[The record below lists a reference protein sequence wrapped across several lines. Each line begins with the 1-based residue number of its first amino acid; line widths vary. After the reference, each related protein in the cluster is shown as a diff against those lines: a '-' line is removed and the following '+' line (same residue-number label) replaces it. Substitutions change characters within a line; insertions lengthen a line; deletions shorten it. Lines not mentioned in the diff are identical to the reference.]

1 MATQSRFDGH
11 ILIDNRQV
19 RIFLSSTFSDM
30 QEERTA
36 LLKTFDALR
45 VKAHRRNV
53 DLTVLDLRWGV
64 TDEEARSG
72 KVISVC
78 LNEIEHSHP
87 FFIGLLGSRYGYAPD
102 ADELTKSPD
111 LLERYPWIADD
122 IRAGRSITEM
132 EMLYGVLRNEGNV
145 DAAFYIRQNGT
156 PDDDPRQTALKERI
170 RGQQRYPVADYA
182 SVDELCAMVEHEVT
196 ALLDRHFPDVEA
208 TPLERER
215 TAHRAYANSLL
226 GHFVGREE
234 ELGWLDAF
242 VRSTER
248 HLVVTGESG
257 MGKSALLARWCRQ
270 NEESDDFNLVYHF
283 VGNSLGSSSYEGI
296 LRHLCD
302 EIYTHYGIEK
312 KEQNDGQREKP
323 EDEAQR
329 LVAEVMQREKPLVVV
344 LDGINQLSAPK
355 DEKLLLWLPAAN
367 AQVQFIFTTLQDD
380 ATMHTFERRG
390 YAVRTLLPLSD
401 GQRRR
406 FAEGYLER
414 VGKHL
419 SHAQWQRIM
428 DDPENQN
435 TLVLRTLL
443 DELICFGSHEQL
455 DARIDFY
462 LAAQGIEDFFDRV
475 LQRYEQ
481 DYGRDLVSR
490 TLALLALSERGLS
503 EEELLAIA
511 GLRQMDWHLFYC
523 AAYNHLVVR
532 DGLIIFAHQYVATAV
547 ASRYATADASASAP
561 LRRATA
567 AYFAALP
574 PSDRRTS
581 ELAHQYYH
589 LADWQHLHDTLV
601 SFDAFYYFHNT
612 NDPLLAL
619 YWRALLKAGYS
630 LRVYLQLPHSAEDDD
645 LATEYNI
652 IGLFINVFF
661 ADYNLALEYYDKAL
675 AIKENILG
683 PQHPSTGTLYNNI
696 GKVYSDMGD
705 SNKALEYLSTSLM
718 LKEKKYGLEHPETAW
733 GYSNI
738 GMIHLRLDN
747 FTKALEYSLKALS
760 IREKSLGLEHPE
772 TAGSYTNISSIYY
785 FMGDYQK
792 ALEYANKALYISEK
806 VLGIDHIDTAST
818 YYVIGRVYKGMKDY
832 LNASYYFRKALN
844 IREEILGENHPSTSN
859 SYKELGAIEYL
870 SRHYT
875 VAMSYYAK
883 ALSIRSR
890 LLGDN
895 HPLTAEIYH
904 EIGLIYDKWGQY
916 ADALEYQEK
925 ALSIDRKV
933 YGEENTSTAEYF
945 QSIGVVYYH
954 QDDKTTAYYYIRKAL
969 RIFEIKLGSN
979 HPRTV
984 SARGWVEGIESEWK
998 K

>member
-1 MATQSRFDGH
+1 MPTQSRFDSRA
-11 ILIDNRQV
+11 LLDNRQV

-30 QEERTA
+30 EAERTA
-36 LLKTFDALR
+36 LLHTFDTLR
-45 VKAHRRNV
+45 VKARRRNV
-53 DLTVLDLRWGV
+53 DLAVLDLRWGV

-87 FFIGLLGSRYGYAPD
+87 FFIGLLGSRYGYAPE
-102 ADELTKSPD
+102 AGELDKNPD
-111 LLERYPWIADD
+111 LLERYPWLADD
-122 IRAGRSITEM
+122 IAARRSITEM
-132 EMLYGVLRNEGNV
+132 EMLYGVLRNEGDV

-170 RGQQRYPVADYA
+170 RSQRRYPVADYV
-182 SVDELCAMVEHEVT
+182 SVDELCAMVEREVT
-196 ALLDRHFPDVEA
+196 TMLDRHFPDVEA

-226 GHFVGREE
+226 GHFVGRDE

-296 LRHLCD
+296 LHHLCN
-302 EIYTHYGIEK
+302 EIYTRYGIEK

-329 LVAEVMQREKPLVVV
+329 LVAEVMHREKPLVVV
-344 LDGINQLSAPK
+344 IDGINQLSAPK

-367 AQVQFIFTTLQDD
+367 AQVQFVFTTLQDD
-380 ATMHTFERRG
+380 ATMRTFERRG
-390 YAVRTLLPLSD
+390 YAVRTLLPLTD

-419 SHAQWQRIM
+419 SPAQWQRILS
-428 DDPENQN
+428 DPENQN

-443 DELICFGSHEQL
+443 DELICFGSHERL

-523 AAYNHLVVR
+523 AAYNHLVER
-532 DGLIIFAHQYVATAV
+532 DGLLGFAHQYMATAV
-547 ASRYATADASASAP
+547 AAHYATADAGASAP

-567 AYFAALP
+567 DYFAALP
-574 PSDRRTS
+574 PSNRRTS

-601 SFDAFYYFHNT
+601 SFDAFDYFHST

-630 LRVYLQLPHSAEDDD
+630 LRAYLQLPHDTEDAA
-645 LATEYNI
+645 LATEYNN
-652 IGLFINVFF
+652 IGLFIDGFF
-661 ADYNLALEYYDKAL
+661 ADSDLALEYYGKALAICEKVLSTEHPDTATSYNNIGSVYDDMGDYDKALEYYGKDLAICEKVLGTKHPSTATSYNNIGGVYYHMGDYAKALEYYGKALAICEKVLGTGHPDTAASYHNIGSVYYNMGDYNKALEYLGKAL
-675 AIKENILG
+675 AIKEKVLG
-683 PQHPSTGTLYNNI
+683 TEHPHTATSYNTIGTVYYN
-696 GKVYSDMGD
+696 MGD
-705 SNKALEYLSTSLM
+705 YDKALEYLGKALAIR
-718 LKEKKYGLEHPETAW
+718 EKVLGTEHPDTATS
-733 GYSNI
+733 YNNI
-738 GMIHLRLDN
+738 GLVYDN
-747 FTKALEYSLKALS
+747 MGDYDKALEYLGKDLA
-760 IREKSLGLEHPE
+760 INEKVLGTEHPD
-772 TAGSYTNISSIYY
+772 TAQSYNNIGITYY
-785 FMGDYQK
+785 KQGNTDK
-792 ALEYANKALYISEK
+792 ALEYLDKALAI
-806 VLGIDHIDTAST
+806 
-818 YYVIGRVYKGMKDY
+818 
-832 LNASYYFRKALN
+832 RK
-844 IREEILGENHPSTSN
+844 
-859 SYKELGAIEYL
+859 K
-870 SRHYT
+870 
-875 VAMSYYAK
+875 K
-883 ALSIRSR
+883 
-890 LLGDN
+890 LGDN
-895 HPLTAEIYH
+895 HPYTH
-904 EIGLIYDKWGQY
+904 QT
-916 ADALEYQEK
+916 QE
-925 ALSIDRKV
+925 AID
-933 YGEENTSTAEYF
+933 YI
-945 QSIGVVYYH
+945 QS
-954 QDDKTTAYYYIRKAL
+954 QT
-969 RIFEIKLGSN
+969 
-979 HPRTV
+979 
-984 SARGWVEGIESEWK
+984 K
-998 K
+998 KKKSWFSRLFG

>member
-1 MATQSRFDGH
+1 MPNNSRFDSRA
-11 ILIDNRQV
+11 LLDNRQV

-30 QEERTA
+30 EAERSA
-36 LLKTFDALR
+36 LLRTFDTLR
-45 VKAHRRNV
+45 VKAQRRNV
-53 DLTVLDLRWGV
+53 DLAVLDLRWGV

-87 FFIGLLGSRYGYAPD
+87 FFIGLLGSRYGYAPE
-102 ADELTKSPD
+102 AGELDKNPD
-111 LLERYPWIADD
+111 LLERYPWLAEDIA
-122 IRAGRSITEM
+122 AGRSITEM
-132 EMLYGVLRNEGNV
+132 EMLYGVLRNENDV

-182 SVDELCAMVEHEVT
+182 SVDELCTMVEREVT
-196 ALLDRHFPDVEA
+196 ALLDRHFPDHGA

-226 GHFVGREE
+226 GHFVGRDE

-270 NEESDDFNLVYHF
+270 HEENDDFNLVYHF

-302 EIYTHYGIEK
+302 EIYNRYGIEK
-312 KEQNDGQREKP
+312 EADRKEKP

-329 LVAEVMQREKPLVVV
+329 LVAEVMRREKPLVVV
-344 LDGINQLSAPK
+344 IDGINQLGATT

-380 ATMHTFERRG
+380 TTMHTFERRG
-390 YAVRTLLPLSD
+390 YAVRTLQPLTD

-419 SHAQWQRIM
+419 SPAQWQRILS
-428 DDPENQN
+428 DPETQN

-443 DELICFGSHEQL
+443 DELICFGSHERL

-511 GLRQMDWHLFYC
+511 GLRRMDWHLFYC

-532 DGLIIFAHQYVATAV
+532 DGLLGFAHQYVATAV
-547 ASRYATADASASAP
+547 ATRYATADASASAP
-561 LRRATA
+561 LRRATV

-574 PSDRRTS
+574 SSDRRTS

-589 LADWQHLHDTLV
+589 LADWHHLHTTLV
-601 SFDAFYYFHNT
+601 SFDAFNHFIKT
-612 NDPLLAL
+612 NAPLLAL

-630 LRVYLQLPHSAEDDD
+630 LRAYLQLPHDTEDAA
-645 LATEYNI
+645 LATEYNE
-652 IGLFINVFF
+652 IGYFINNFF
-661 ADYNLALEYYDKAL
+661 ADSDLTLAYYGKALAIREKVLGTEHPDTATSYNNIGGVYNHMGDYDKALEYYGKAL
-675 AIKENILG
+675 AIREKVLG
-683 PQHPSTGTLYNNI
+683 TEHPSTATSYNNI
-696 GKVYSDMGD
+696 GSVYDNMGD
-705 SNKALEYLSTSLM
+705 YAKALEYYGKALAICEKMLGTEHPDTATSYNNIGGVYDHMGDYDKALEYYGKALAIREKVLGTGHPSTATSYNNIAVTYYQQGNTDKALEYL
-718 LKEKKYGLEHPETAW
+718 G
-733 GYSNI
+733 
-738 GMIHLRLDN
+738 
-747 FTKALEYSLKALS
+747 KAL
-760 IREKSLGLEHPE
+760 
-772 TAGSYTNISSIYY
+772 
-785 FMGDYQK
+785 
-792 ALEYANKALYISEK
+792 
-806 VLGIDHIDTAST
+806 
-818 YYVIGRVYKGMKDY
+818 
-832 LNASYYFRKALN
+832 
-844 IREEILGENHPSTSN
+844 
-859 SYKELGAIEYL
+859 AIF
-870 SRHYT
+870 
-875 VAMSYYAK
+875 K
-883 ALSIRSR
+883 KK
-890 LLGDN
+890 LGDN
-895 HPLTAEIYH
+895 HPYT
-904 EIGLIYDKWGQY
+904 QQT
-916 ADALEYQEK
+916 QE
-925 ALSIDRKV
+925 AID
-933 YGEENTSTAEYF
+933 YI
-945 QSIGVVYYH
+945 QSQI
-954 QDDKTTAYYYIRKAL
+954 Q
-969 RIFEIKLGSN
+969 
-979 HPRTV
+979 
-984 SARGWVEGIESEWK
+984 
-998 K
+998 